1 MNEKVRPAF
10 EKTIEVA
17 MRYPM
22 VLTSALIA
30 ALSLVTVLEL
40 ENSDRWFTV
49 LKLFLPRPW
58 ASPYS
63 LRFIPQPTT
72 LERACSTNWWAWAF

>member
-22 VLTSALIA
+22 ELTSALIA

-40 ENSDRWFTV
+40 ENSDR
-49 LKLFLPRPW
+49 
-58 ASPYS
+58 
-63 LRFIPQPTT
+63 
-72 LERACSTNWWAWAF
+72 